1 MAATAEDRLAKR
13 RINELE
19 QKLKKLQREL
29 REIKVE
35 RKQIGNLRKQALRSV
50 QVEAD
55 CKDVLEDIEVDLKEI
70 ENNKIKKEDKKSMY
84 RCRNVECID
93 AGGCY
98 KNTGNCDMID
108 AGSRWIVICQDCGS
122 RYSVIKGIEPLS
134 P

>member
-1 MAATAEDRLAKR
+1 MVATAEARTAKR

-19 QKLKKLQREL
+19 QKLKTLQREL

-35 RKQIGNLRKQALRSV
+35 KKHVGKLRKQAERAL

-55 CKDVLEDIEVDLKEI
+55 CKEILEDTEITQQEI
-70 ENNKIKKEDKKSMY
+70 ESKKINSNTPKAKY
-84 RCRNVECID
+84 RCKNNECVN

-98 KNTGNCDMID
+98 QNTGDCDIID
-108 AGSRWIVICQDCGS
+108 AGSRFIVICKDCGS
-122 RYSVIKGIEPLS
+122 RYSVVKETSS

>member
-1 MAATAEDRLAKR
+1 MVATAEARTEKR

-29 REIKVE
+29 RELKVE
-35 RKQIGNLRKQALRSV
+35 KKQVGNLRKQAARAI

-55 CKDVLEDIEVDLKEI
+55 CTEIIEEVEIQQKELET
-70 ENNKIKKEDKKSMY
+70 KIKKDDPKSKY
-84 RCRNVECID
+84 RCKNIECIQ

-98 KNTGNCDMID
+98 QNTGECAIID
-108 AGSRWIVICQDCGS
+108 AGVRFVVICKDCGS
-122 RYSVIKGIEPLS
+122 RYSVVKGASS

>member
-1 MAATAEDRLAKR
+1 MVATAEARTAKR

-35 RKQIGNLRKQALRSV
+35 KKHVGNLRKQAERAL

-55 CKDVLEDIEVDLKEI
+55 CKEIIEDTEITQQELES
-70 ENNKIKKEDKKSMY
+70 KININTPKSKY
-84 RCRNVECID
+84 RCKNNECVA

-98 KNTGNCDMID
+98 QNTGDCDIID
-108 AGSRWIVICQDCGS
+108 AGMRFIVICKDCGS
-122 RYSVIKGIEPLS
+122 RYSVVKETSS